1 MHMGISS
8 TFCPV
13 EECCIQ
19 HGFVLRA
26 LDIYSD
32 IAFLDYIADEGGL
45 FHRHDSQDRLFFYRQ
60 ESRRLFGLF
69 SKMYS
74 KTLALS
80 REQCVWEGGG
90 SGGREW

>member
-1 MHMGISS
+1 MGISS

-45 FHRHDSQDRLFFYRQ
+45 FHRHDSQDRLFFIDKRAGDY
-60 ESRRLFGLF
+60 LD
-69 SKMYS
+69 YS
-74 KTLALS
+74 PKCIAKPWL
-80 REQCVWEGGG
+80 
-90 SGGREW
+90 